1 MPSSKIDI
9 KNLILSII
17 IPVYNEKETIND
29 IIDAVVATPYW
40 KEIIIV
46 DDCSTDGTRNILSLK

>member
-29 IIDAVVATPYW
+29 IIESAIVPYLGTPIPKRDNY
-40 KEIIIV
+40 
-46 DDCSTDGTRNILSLK
+46 C